1 MTDRAELDQPSVVAR
16 RADQLQI
23 DAGPRDDPFE
33 ATLVLSAGAGPDPTA
48 VALTLTPSVLGDLLT
63 ALHQVKSAQLEQLGI
78 QPTDEKPAVNTNV
91 DQDDQDPHEESS
103 TGLQRLHRAA
113 DPLGLRHLRGRK
125 PSPTILAVLALAFL
139 ALTLILQVVQ
149 R

>member
-1 MTDRAELDQPSVVAR
+1 MTDGTDLEPTVVPR

-33 ATLVLSAGAGPDPTA
+33 AVLILSAAGPDPTA
-48 VALTLTPSVLGDLLT
+48 VALMLTPALLGDLVA
-63 ALHQVKSAQLEQLGI
+63 ALHQVKAAQLEQLGI
-78 QPTDEKPAVNTNV
+78 DPSAEKPSVTNDV
-91 DQDDQDPHEESS
+91 DQDLNSEEQSS
-103 TGLQRLHRAA
+103 AGLQRLHRAA
-113 DPLGLRHLRGRK
+113 DPLGLRHLRARK
-125 PSPTILAVLALAFL
+125 TRPVILVVVALTVV